1 MYNTDMPSRAELPST
16 QKLLRSTAAAIVVA
30 GVLLSTVVMPSEYGI
45 DPTGLGS
52 AFGLTEMGKIKA
64 ALAAEAAADEAA
76 SPRAPKTP
84 PAAIAAAAAPAAPKA
99 EASAAPLAAAGAV
112 RSDEMSVSLKPGE
125 GTEVKMA
132 MVKGATVH
140 YEWKTDG
147 GLVNH
152 DTHGDPANG
161 PANTFHRYK
170 KEKQVSGNSGDFEAV
185 FDGNHGWFWRNR
197 SDKEVKIFL
206 KTTGAYSS
214 IKRMM

>member
-1 MYNTDMPSRAELPST
+1 MYNTDIPSRAELPST
-16 QKLLRSTAAAIVVA
+16 QQLIRSTAVAIVVA
-30 GVLLSTVVMPSEYGI
+30 CVVLSTIVLPSEYGI
-45 DPTGLGS
+45 DPTGVGS
-52 AFGLTEMGKIKA
+52 ALGLTEMGKVKA
-64 ALAAEAAADEAA
+64 SLAAEAAAEQAA
-76 SPRAPKTP
+76 DARKPNTP
-84 PAAIAAAAAPAAPKA
+84 PPA
-99 EASAAPLAAAGAV
+99 AV
-112 RSDEMSVSLKPGE
+112 RSDETIVTLKPGE
-125 GTEVKMA
+125 GTEVKMV

-170 KEKQVSGNSGDFEAV
+170 KEKQVSGHSGEFEAV

-197 SDKEVKIFL
+197 SDKEVRIIL
-206 KTTGAYSS
+206 KTNGAYSS

>member
-16 QKLLRSTAAAIVVA
+16 QTLLRSTAIAFVVA
-30 GVLLSTVVMPSEYGI
+30 GVVLSTIVLPSEYGI
-45 DPTGLGS
+45 DPTGVGS
-52 AFGLTEMGKIKA
+52 ALGLTGMGKIKA
-64 ALAAEAAADEAA
+64 SLAAESAAEAAADPGKPAA
-76 SPRAPKTP
+76 G
-84 PAAIAAAAAPAAPKA
+84 PAAIAAPVTPAAAS
-99 EASAAPLAAAGAV
+99 ASAALPAMPAAAV
-112 RSDEMSVSLKPGE
+112 RSDETRVMLKPGE

-132 MVKGATVH
+132 MAKGASVR

-152 DTHGDPANG
+152 DTHGDPLNG

-170 KEKQVSGNSGDFEAV
+170 KEKQVSGNSGEFEAA

-197 SDKEVKIFL
+197 SDKQVTIIL
-206 KTTGAYSS
+206 KTHGAYSS